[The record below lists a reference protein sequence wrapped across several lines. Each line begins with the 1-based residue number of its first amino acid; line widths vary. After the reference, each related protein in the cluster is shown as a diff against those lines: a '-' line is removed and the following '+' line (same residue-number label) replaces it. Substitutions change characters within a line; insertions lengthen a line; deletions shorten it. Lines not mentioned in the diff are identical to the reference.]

1 MDRPE
6 SPLRRLLN
14 RISAESGTA
23 GAPPTPFVARP
34 ATRGAPPP
42 TAPAHPPAHPPR
54 QPGAGSDHGIRFSVR
69 PARPPDEDA
78 PAPVP
83 PVPYSPPPAVEW
95 RVAGRF
101 PVAHRALGAIEALRN
116 AGAAEW
122 SCHAEPGGGAAWLI
136 SVIGPAVGA
145 ELLTL
150 HGAEALPVLPH
161 GALTGGPG
169 QLADVLSWPR
179 LDVVDLVS
187 RLPLAPPGTT
197 ARRTLHVLT
206 APQLLP
212 SVVRQALAF
221 GVEVSTL
228 AVRVRSLEG
237 ADPAERETTLVS
249 LEGPDAVPHALTV
262 ALSAL
267 PRTAVCRPVVSCER
281 LLLDVRLH
289 PPVSD
294 ALLYSPV
301 PEGEL
306 WLVGDR
312 EEWPPLRLEPLG
324 PPAPVP
330 ARLVGVPP
338 EPLECTRELPQGA
351 REPSVE
357 VRVVADADAGTA
369 VDAVLLHDDELPLL
383 RRYLPG
389 RPLGEAG
396 FLLPGPGCHL
406 LLEPAGLAR
415 DLPFGIPLRRLG
427 PGSLF
432 LETAHTLA
440 PPLPPSARARLFAL
454 DGTSAVVCWHG
465 GRHRF
470 PLTPMVPVWTL
481 WTPPDPV
488 EVSSGLSKAGREL
501 LDALEALAGTT
512 TSPHPT
518 DPTTLHDPGEAL
530 ERATRLRALGDH
542 EGAAE
547 AYRSAGDLLEAA
559 RRYEAAALDAPEDP

>member
-14 RISAESGTA
+14 RISSENGTA
-23 GAPPTPFVARP
+23 ATPPTPFVARP
-34 ATRGAPPP
+34 AVRGAPPP
-42 TAPAHPPAHPPR
+42 APPAHPPR
-54 QPGAGSDHGIRFSVR
+54 PAGGAYDHGIRFTVR
-69 PARPPDEDA
+69 PARRPDEDV

-83 PVPYSPPPAVEW
+83 PVPYSPPPAVDW

-101 PVAHRALGAIEALRN
+101 RAAHRVLGAIEALRS

-122 SCHAEPGGGAAWLI
+122 SCHAEPGGGAVWLL

-145 ELLTL
+145 ELLSL
-150 HGAEALPVLPH
+150 HGAQALPVLPH
-161 GALTGGPG
+161 GALAGGPG
-169 QLADVLSWPR
+169 QLADILAWPP

-187 RLPLAPPGTT
+187 RLPLAPPAT
-197 ARRTLHVLT
+197 ATHRTLHVLT

-228 AVRVRSLEG
+228 AVRVRALAG
-237 ADPAERETTLVS
+237 TDPTRRETTLVS
-249 LEGPDAVPHALTV
+249 LEGPDAVPYALAV
-262 ALSAL
+262 ALAAL
-267 PRTAVCRPVVSCER
+267 PRTAVCRPVASCER

-306 WLVGDR
+306 WLVGDV
-312 EEWPPLRLEPLG
+312 EEWPALRLEPLG

-330 ARLVGVPP
+330 AELVGVPP
-338 EPLECTRELPQGA
+338 EPPESVGELPDGA

-357 VRVVADADAGTA
+357 VRVVADAGAETA
-369 VDAVLLHDDELPLL
+369 VDAVLLLDDELPLL

-415 DLPFGIPLRRLG
+415 DLPFGTPLRRLG

-432 LETAHTLA
+432 LESGHTLT

-501 LDALEALAGTT
+501 LDALETLAGT
-512 TSPHPT
+512 SPPPHPT
-518 DPTTLHDPGEAL
+518 DPSTPHTPDEAL
-530 ERATRLRALGDH
+530 QRATHLRALGDH

-559 RRYEAAALDAPEDP
+559 RLYEAAAQDATEEP